1 VAAAE
6 FLFPCGGV
14 ILRLHDDGT
23 APGNNPFFKF
33 GASVEGEVGANLQKI
48 FSHGHRNSFGMAF
61 DPFSGRLCF
70 RRTATTVSQ
79 NLTSSNPGMDG
90 GWVQIASPVERIA
103 QFKQIETSHAIDPV
117 TMTSYFGLRQVRWPP
132 TLIADTPREALRRLF
147 MLPGA
152 HYRDPKLSWK
162 FEVAPAVYWS

>member
-1 VAAAE
+1 LLQE
-6 FLFPCGGV
+6 NG
-14 ILRLHDDGT
+14 DDSFSEL
-23 APGNNPFFKF
+23 NL
-33 GASVEGEVGANLQKI
+33 VE
-48 FSHGHRNSFGMAF
+48 
-61 DPFSGRLCF
+61 
-70 RRTATTVSQ
+70 
-79 NLTSSNPGMDG
+79 PGMDG

-147 MLPGA
+147 MLLGA

-162 FEVAPAVYWS
+162 FEVAPAGIGS